1 MKKII
6 VAIMALTVIFTIAAC
21 SKKESAAPSAT
32 PTPTASVK
40 PSTSPAAT
48 TPATTTPAATPAAT
62 TPAATPASGSAKEL
76 KITATNWKFDQAEYK
91 VKAGETYKVTLNS
104 TDGAHGLKATGIDLT
119 VGTNKSVDF
128 KFDKAGTY
136 DIQCNIPCGT
146 DHLKMKAKIVVE

>member
-21 SKKESAAPSAT
+21 SKKEEAAPAAT
-32 PTPTASVK
+32 PTPTASAK
-40 PSTSPAAT
+40 PTTSPTAT
-48 TPATTTPAATPAAT
+48 PTPAATS
-62 TPAATPASGSAKEL
+62 PAATPASGSAKEL

-104 TDGAHGLKATGIDLT
+104 TDGAHGFKATGIDLT
-119 VGTNKSVDF
+119 VGTNKTVEF

-136 DIQCNIPCGT
+136 DIQCNIPCGA
-146 DHLKMKAKIVVE
+146 DHAKMKAKIVVE